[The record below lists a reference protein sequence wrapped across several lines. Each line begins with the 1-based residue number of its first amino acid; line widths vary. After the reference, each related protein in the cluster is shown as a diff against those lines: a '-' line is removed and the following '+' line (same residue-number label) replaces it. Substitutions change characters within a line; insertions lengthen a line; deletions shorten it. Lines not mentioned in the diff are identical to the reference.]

1 MVLVRRLIVIF
12 TATLAHLRL
21 LVAARGPARPAAP
34 TRAARPRLAIVRPR
48 VAVRNRQ
55 CAGRAWGRPV
65 KALFRIVPE
74 HPARERNPVL
84 LATTRSLGLAS
95 TSLQKSAYE
104 IPAVSSCPRKRTSK
118 AYVQDAAL
126 DSACAGVT
134 G

>member
-55 CAGRAWGRPV
+55 CAGRAWDRPV

-74 HPARERNPVL
+74 HPARERNPAP
-84 LATTRSLGLAS
+84 LAAIHSPGPVSEIIPRSA
-95 TSLQKSAYE
+95 TSL
-104 IPAVSSCPRKRTSK
+104 
-118 AYVQDAAL
+118 
-126 DSACAGVT
+126 
-134 G
+134 